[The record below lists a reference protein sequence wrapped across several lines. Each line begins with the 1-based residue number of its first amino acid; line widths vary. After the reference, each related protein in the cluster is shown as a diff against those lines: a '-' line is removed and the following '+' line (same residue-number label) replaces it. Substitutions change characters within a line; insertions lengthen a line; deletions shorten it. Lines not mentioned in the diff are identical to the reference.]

1 MRKSPPGASSR
12 PADLGTCE
20 ALSTRAARQ
29 PRRCLEPV
37 ECRAASGAPH
47 AKRAP
52 RSLLIN
58 RQTRYRP
65 SAAPAA
71 ANPTSLAGSPATRRN
86 PPARTHGRSEP
97 PDTPHT
103 APHRA
108 PRRRPPTAHHGP
120 RTAPTGPRAGSRP
133 RARGAPRSLPGASA
147 LGARSQSDK
156 SDPGDADP
164 ALWILPGGIAD
175 GGARIAMPP
184 GRQCSP
190 VGRKRLGVRT
200 AELEPNFS
208 VVSAFLHMRVYPQM
222 RWVAPRR
229 PQWVGGALVRQQH
242 RGRNAVA
249 RRGVLSPRLTTSPRP
264 ARRRMYLQPC
274 KPS

>member
-1 MRKSPPGASSR
+1 MQRDNRTGASSPSSVERPRGRLTRREHLDRYSSTAR
-12 PADLGTCE
+12 PAT
-20 ALSTRAARQ
+20 ALPHRQ
-29 PRRCLEPV
+29 PRRIPRAWPV
-37 ECRAASGAPH
+37 HQQRGEIRRHELPADPSLQTPHTQHHIGRRAGGCPQ
-47 AKRAP
+47 
-52 RSLLIN
+52 LIMD
-58 RQTRYRP
+58 RVQLPPARV
-65 SAAPAA
+65 PAA
-71 ANPTSLAGSPATRRN
+71 AQEPA
-86 PPARTHGRSEP
+86 
-97 PDTPHT
+97 
-103 APHRA
+103 A
-108 PRRRPPTAHHGP
+108 PRDPFR
-120 RTAPTGPRAGSRP
+120 
-133 RARGAPRSLPGASA
+133 GASA
-147 LGARSQSDK
+147 LGARSQTDK

-175 GGARIAMPP
+175 GGQGSRCRR

-200 AELEPNFS
+200 AELEPKFS
-208 VVSAFLHMRVYPQM
+208 VVSAFLHMRLYPQM
-222 RWVAPRR
+222 RCVAPRR